1 MAKQNLGVRV
11 AAITALALGVFFFG
25 ATLPRA
31 QGAEDYDADRQRAFE
46 LYNQNNFV
54 AALPLLEKLAAAKP
68 TDLAVVE
75 RLGFC
80 ILANSATLPDPEAR
94 RAERHRAR
102 QVLLRAKEMGDSS
115 NLIQIVLEGLPEDG
129 SEPVFSERAD
139 VDQIMREG
147 ETAFVQGDFDAALDA
162 YGRALKLDPNH
173 YEAALFSGDV
183 YYKMQQYA
191 IAGDWFALAIR
202 LDPNRE
208 TAYRYWG
215 DALMAEGKMEEA
227 RAQFIEAVIAEPY
240 RRASW
245 AGLSQWAE
253 RNRLE
258 LSSLKIEAPNL
269 PQADTETR
277 VEVDVENPDGAKHW
291 MSYVMIRMAWRK
303 GLFAT
308 EFPNEPAY
316 RHSLREEAEAL
327 GAVAKAVAEDVQA
340 KKIENLDPS
349 LATLLE
355 IHQAGLLEAYVLLER
370 ADEGIAQDYPAY
382 RAAHCDLLRRYL
394 DTYVVPHVD

>member
-1 MAKQNLGVRV
+1 MAKQILGPRV

-31 QGAEDYDADRQRAFE
+31 QGTQDYDADRQRAFE

-68 TDLAVVE
+68 DDLAVVE

-80 ILANSATLPDPEAR
+80 ILANSAALPDPEAR
-94 RAERHRAR
+94 RAERRRAR

-129 SEPVFSERAD
+129 SEPVFSTRPE
-139 VDQIMREG
+139 VDQAMREG
-147 ETAFVQGDFDAALDA
+147 EAAFVQGDFDAALDA

-183 YYKMQQYA
+183 YYKMKQMSV
-191 IAGDWFALAIR
+191 AGDWFALAIR
-202 LDPNRE
+202 IDPNRE

-215 DALMAEGKMEEA
+215 DALMAEGKMEAA

-245 AGLSQWAE
+245 AGLSQWAQ

-258 LSSLKIEAPNL
+258 LSSPKIESPKL
-269 PQADTETR
+269 PEGGSEATTMTIDL
-277 VEVDVENPDGAKHW
+277 HW
-291 MSYVMIRMAWRK
+291 LPYVIMRRAWRES
-303 GLFAT
+303 LFT
-308 EFPNEPAY
+308 QEFPNEKTY
-316 RHSLREEAEAL
+316 RHSLREEADAL
-327 GAVAKAVAEDVQA
+327 GAVAKAVAEETKA
-340 KKIENLDPS
+340 KKVEKLDPS

-370 ADEGIAQDYPAY
+370 ADKGIAQDYPAY
-382 RAAHCDLLRRYL
+382 RAAHRDLLRRYL
-394 DTYVVPHVD
+394 DTYVVPHAD